1 VLGSLLKRRWRIKR
15 EIAITIFIFFVFH
28 LFVDVVKKGVE
39 ECRSNGTTSYC
50 VCFVV

>member
-15 EIAITIFIFFVFH
+15 DCYNNFSFSVFH

-50 VCFVV
+50 VCCVV